1 MFVVDLENIIINRN
15 GVTKKEQRNR
25 LDLCHEDDEAVKF
38 APTPD
43 QSGPA
48 PTGSDPV
55 TQFGHRMSG
64 HCSKYCSSL
73 QLVKDNARPGDDT
86 IDTNKTTS
94 RERVQS
100 LTF

>member
-1 MFVVDLENIIINRN
+1 MLLNVENRN
-15 GVTKKEQRNR
+15 GVTEKEQRTGWM
-25 LDLCHEDDEAVKF
+25 DLCHEDDEAVKF
-38 APTPD
+38 APD

-73 QLVKDNARPGDDT
+73 QLVKDNARPAMT
-86 IDTNKTTS
+86 QLTPIKLS
-94 RERVQS
+94 LEREYRV
-100 LTF
+100 